1 MDLFRAFVMVLC
13 IWRVAR
19 AVAMEVHHH
28 AVLPRTET
36 DGPDGDSDVGVAASA
51 PSAARR
57 PRHPAVRSAYL
68 HARTLHVIYMPSELL
83 LVHPQLPAPRVGHYD
98 FGAWLVREVSSTAL
112 MLELAP
118 ELLMSTV
125 VV

>member
-1 MDLFRAFVMVLC
+1 
-13 IWRVAR
+13 
-19 AVAMEVHHH
+19 MEVHHH
-28 AVLPRTET
+28 AVLPPTET
-36 DGPDGDSDVGVAASA
+36 DDPNGDSDVGVAASA

-68 HARTLHVIYMPSELL
+68 HARTRHVIYIPSELL
-83 LVHPQLPAPRVGHYD
+83 LVQLQLRAAPVGHYD
-98 FGAWLVREVSSTAL
+98 FGAWLLREVSSTAL